1 MTYDLPSIKSKWQM
15 LEGWEATSIVN
26 LQGGEPYTLG
36 DFSDDISLTGELN
49 DRWNMSGP
57 ASNIHWSPKTTIP
70 YIDPSQFITTT
81 DGSGIQHTASG
92 ANPQAQLC
100 VNQAFATGGQVA
112 ADQLIGN
119 PEFSS
124 IYGFTSTDGGCYVV
138 GNTVITPPVPGG
150 QGNMGR
156 NIFRG
161 PAFANWDFSLSKI
174 WKLNERVK
182 VQIRG

>member
-1 MTYDLPSIKSKWQM
+1 M

-119 PEFSS
+119 PEYLVHLW
-124 IYGFTSTDGGCYVV
+124 IYEHRWRLLRCREHRDHASCA
-138 GNTVITPPVPGG
+138 
-150 QGNMGR
+150 GR
-156 NIFRG
+156 ARQHG
-161 PAFANWDFSLSKI
+161 P
-174 WKLNERVK
+174 
-182 VQIRG
+182 